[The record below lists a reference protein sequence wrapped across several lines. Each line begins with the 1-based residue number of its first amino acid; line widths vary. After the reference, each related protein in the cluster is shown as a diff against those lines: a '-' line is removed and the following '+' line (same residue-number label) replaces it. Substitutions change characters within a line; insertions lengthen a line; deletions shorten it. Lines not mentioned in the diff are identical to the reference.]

1 MIFESSNEVVM
12 GNAQQTAE
20 FKIAAN
26 PKAFKILSSN
36 LYKHKI
42 RAIIRELSCNAIDA
56 HVMTG
61 QTRPF
66 EITMPCTLD
75 PRFIIRDFGPG
86 ISPEDI
92 VDIYTVYFVSTKTDS
107 NEQIG
112 GLGLGAKTP
121 FSYAHSFNVNSF
133 HNGKVY
139 GYSAVLTDQGP
150 VLSKTFI
157 EDMKPDDLPGLEVVV
172 PVKSSDIPYWD
183 KEAAYILRTFGD
195 VKPVIKNQSFG
206 IDFFTNEEMAEP
218 RMVVKPDAMESK
230 GLYAIYGRIVYPLT
244 DVPGL
249 KAEWLKSVYPK
260 TFFNFKLGQL
270 DIAPSREEL
279 SLDDRTIAVLLERIN
294 TIDSELFEEAI
305 RSIQDEPNVR
315 KAARIFNNF
324 SSNQREVIKKRG
336 VILSD
341 GSTINDVI
349 DSSEKAKGLNNL
361 IYTRSYQLRKQAS
374 LRRLNVTMLG
384 NRKNDCSIPS
394 LIDYR
399 QERIDI
405 IVQDKKGKVSN
416 VIRGMSYIDAENRVK
431 MNLPENGAT
440 VLIWDEVDNNTLI
453 ELRKV
458 MGLDPVYVWNMT
470 DLWDKV
476 KEYDPLYAAP
486 SVKNSK
492 GVVIHETRPAAP
504 NVYKFVHNGQCWTQS
519 SLRLTASELDGLKGL
534 ALGINRD
541 DITSLD
547 GHFVN
552 NLSPSYNRVVAAVG
566 ITEYYMLRPSAIAR
580 FKTKPNDKLESVFEE
595 LAVRL
600 QSSLDKLDVQNYIV
614 PSEDRMASSVE
625 TLGLGKFVY
634 GDSYTTSSSKAIR
647 TWHRNQDGHR
657 TPFCRS
663 AEWAGMSNVVV
674 QIDTLYGDGRERA
687 QKCIEKFKKG
697 HIVASYYMDRC
708 YTYSP
713 EIKAEIYHL
722 LGIQDVQSNSPTN
735 P

>member
-279 SLDDRTIAVLLERIN
+279 SLDDRTIAALLERIN

-315 KAARIFNNF
+315 KAARTFNNF

-416 VIRGMSYIDAENRVK
+416 VIRGMSYLSEEKRAE
-431 MNLPENGAT
+431 MNMPPSGAT
-440 VLIWDEVDNNTLI
+440 VLIWDDMDADTLV
-453 ELRKV
+453 ELKKV
-458 MGLDPVYVWNMT
+458 MGLDPVYVWQMS
-470 DLWDKV
+470 DLWDKL
-476 KEYDPLYAAP
+476 KDHDPLYAAP
-486 SVKNSK
+486 SIKNSK
-492 GVVIHETRPAAP
+492 GVTIRETRPAVP
-504 NVYKFVHNGQCWTQS
+504 NVYKYTHNGSIWAQE
-519 SLRLTASELDGLKGL
+519 SLRLTASELDKLEGF
-534 ALGINRD
+534 AVGINRD

-547 GHFVN
+547 GHFIS
-552 NLSPSYNRVVAAVG
+552 NLNSSYNRTLSAVG
-566 ITEYYMLRPSAIAR
+566 ITEYYMLRPSVISR
-580 FKTKPNDKLESVFEE
+580 FKVKPNDKLKSVFVE
-595 LAVRL
+595 LAIRL
-600 QSSLDKLDVQNYIV
+600 QSSLDTLDVQNYIV
-614 PSEDRMASSVE
+614 PGEDRMASSVDA
-625 TLGLGKFVY
+625 LKLGKFVY
-634 GDSYTTSSSKAIR
+634 GDSYTTSASKAIR
-647 TWHRNQDGHR
+647 TWHRNQENYR
-657 TPFCRS
+657 TPFSRS
-663 AEWAGMSNVVV
+663 AEWEGMAKVVT
-674 QIDTLYGDGRERA
+674 QIDTLYGEGRERA

-697 HIVASYYMDRC
+697 HIVASYYMERS
-708 YTYSP
+708 YTYTP
-713 EIKAEIYHL
+713 EIKKELYHL
-722 LGIQDVQSNSPTN
+722 LGIQDVQSNLTQTL
-735 P
+735 

>member
-1 MIFESSNEVVM
+1 MIFDSSNEVVM

-36 LYKHKI
+36 LYKHKV

-56 HVMTG
+56 HVMNG

-92 VDIYTVYFVSTKTDS
+92 VDIYTVYFMSTKTNTND
-107 NEQIG
+107 QIG

-139 GYSAVLTDQGP
+139 GYSAVLTEQGP

-172 PVKSSDIPYWD
+172 PVKPSDLSLWD

-195 VKPVIKNQSFG
+195 VKPMIKNQSFG
-206 IDFFTNEEMAEP
+206 IDFFTDEEMSEP
-218 RMVVKPDAMESK
+218 CMVVKPDAMESK

-260 TFFNFKLGQL
+260 TFYNFKLGEL

-279 SLDDRTIAVLLERIN
+279 SLDDRTIAALLERIN

-324 SSNQREVIKKRG
+324 NSSQREIIKNRG

-349 DSSEKAKGLNNL
+349 NSKEKAKGLNSL
-361 IYTRSYQLRKQAS
+361 IYARAYQLRKQAS
-374 LRRLNVTMLG
+374 LRRLNVTMVG
-384 NRKNDCSIPS
+384 NRKNDCSIEY

-405 IVQDKKGKVSN
+405 IVQDKKSKVSN
-416 VIRGMSYIDAENRVK
+416 VIRGMSYLSEEKRAE
-431 MNLPENGAT
+431 MNMPPSGAT
-440 VLIWDEVDNNTLI
+440 VLIWDDMDADTLV
-453 ELRKV
+453 ELKKV
-458 MGLDPVYVWNMT
+458 MGLDPVYVWQMS
-470 DLWDKV
+470 DLWDKL
-476 KEYDPLYAAP
+476 KDHDPLYAAP
-486 SVKNSK
+486 SIKNSK
-492 GVVIHETRPAAP
+492 GVTIRETRPAVP
-504 NVYKFVHNGQCWTQS
+504 NVYKYTHNGSIWAQE
-519 SLRLTASELDGLKGL
+519 SLRLTASELDKLEGF
-534 ALGINRD
+534 AVGINRD

-547 GHFVN
+547 GHFIS
-552 NLSPSYNRVVAAVG
+552 NLNSSYNRTLSAVG
-566 ITEYYMLRPSAIAR
+566 ITEYYTLRPSVISR
-580 FKTKPNDKLESVFEE
+580 FKVKPNDKLKSAFVE
-595 LAVRL
+595 LAIRL
-600 QSSLDKLDVQNYIV
+600 QSSLDTLDVQNYIV
-614 PSEDRMASSVE
+614 PGEDRMASSVDA
-625 TLGLGKFVY
+625 LKLGKFVY
-634 GDSYTTSSSKAIR
+634 GDSYTTSASKAIR
-647 TWHRNQDGHR
+647 TWHRNQENYR
-657 TPFCRS
+657 TPFSRS
-663 AEWAGMSNVVV
+663 AEWEGMAKVVT

-697 HIVASYYMDRC
+697 HIVASYYMERS
-708 YTYSP
+708 YTYTP
-713 EIKAEIYHL
+713 EIKKELYHL
-722 LGIQDVQSNSPTN
+722 LGIQDVQSNLTQTL
-735 P
+735 